1 MISYKIHSLLFSLLC
16 FFYSTQAVTI
26 KHTTK
31 TKSPHDLE
39 VKINIEPH
47 IQDEC
52 IYQEHLHFSV
62 DNPHISIENIAYSI
76 PAESHYSKEF
86 KSTKLGFTQPV
97 SITIQLHTQNEYGS
111 SGHLHFSYL
120 ASSNSAMQEMRIPL
134 KFKGR
139 VAHQP
144 VLATEEIQ
152 QKIPVHFQTDA
163 PKTTQTLTEKVQ
175 EFVQKAD
182 TLWLQL
188 LLAILLGLL
197 LSLTPCIYPMIPI
210 TIGIL
215 HSHGKKSLLF
225 NFLGSLCYAMG
236 IATTF
241 ACLGLFTAFAGAQ
254 FGSLLSNPI
263 FVCVFVGFLGYMSL
277 TMLGIVNLYIP
288 SFMQRQ
294 INVKSAFGPF
304 VTAFLFGAVSGT
316 VASPCVSP
324 GLALILGIVATL
336 GNKFLGFLLLFCFG
350 IGLSIPLIIIG
361 TFSSSLHVLPRSG
374 QWMEEIKKGI
384 GMLMLGMSLYF
395 LQPITPDIVFA
406 WFMVVYALFAG
417 LFFIIDGSHN
427 ANTTKQIKNL
437 IGVACIALTV
447 VLGIQA
453 YEKTFYKI
461 AVEDEESISWHK
473 NYQEART
480 QAAQENKLLL
490 VDFYGKAC
498 SMCKAIDK
506 KIFKQPA
513 VAQALDSKVVFV
525 KINGN
530 KGENQEL
537 LHSYKVHGFPTIII
551 LDPETETILHQ
562 WTGDLYNLTAQE
574 FITFM
579 QKLHA

>member
-1 MISYKIHSLLFSLLC
+1 MIVYSLLFSLLS
-16 FFYSTQAVTI
+16 FFSCAQAITI
-26 KHTTK
+26 KHTPKHTG
-31 TKSPHDLE
+31 PHDIE
-39 VKINIEPH
+39 STINLKPQSSQEY
-47 IQDEC
+47 
-52 IYQEHLHFSV
+52 IYQEHIHFSV
-62 DNPHISIENIAYSI
+62 DNPHVTIENITYSI
-76 PAESHYSKEF
+76 PATSLYSKEF
-86 KSTKLGFTQPV
+86 RHTKLGFNEPV
-97 SITIQLHTQNEYGS
+97 SITLKLHSDQEYTS
-111 SGHLHFSYL
+111 NAHIHFSYL
-120 ASSNSAMQEMRIPL
+120 TSSHSAMQEMRIPV
-134 KFKGR
+134 KFAGR

-144 VLATEEIQ
+144 ALHQEE
-152 QKIPVHFQTDA
+152 A
-163 PKTTQTLTEKVQ
+163 PKKMPISFYPDAQQSKKSLTEKVQ

-188 LLAILLGLL
+188 LLSILLGLL

-225 NFLGSLCYAMG
+225 NFAGSLCYAMG

-263 FVCVFVGFLGYMSL
+263 FVCIFVGFLGYMSL
-277 TMLGIVNLYIP
+277 TMLNIVHLYIP

-294 INVKSAFGPF
+294 INVKSKFGPF
-304 VTAFLFGAVSGT
+304 VTSFLFGAVSGT

-350 IGLSIPLIIIG
+350 IGLSIPLVIIG
-361 TFSSSLHVLPRSG
+361 TFSSSLQLLPRSG

-395 LQPITPDIVFA
+395 LQPISSDIIFA
-406 WFMVVYALFAG
+406 WLMVAYALFAG

-427 ANTTKQIKNL
+427 ASTTKQIKNL

-453 YEKTFYKI
+453 YEKTFFTI
-461 AVEDEESISWHK
+461 AINEESLAWHHD
-473 NYQEART
+473 YQEAKT
-480 QAAQENKLLL
+480 VAAQNHKLLL

-513 VAQALDSKVVFV
+513 VAQALDNKVVFV

-530 KGENQEL
+530 KSEHQEL
-537 LHSYKVHGFPTIII
+537 LHSYNVHGFPTILVIN
-551 LDPETETILHQ
+551 PETEAIIHQ

-574 FITFM
+574 FIAFM
-579 QKLHA
+579 QKLHL

>member
-1 MISYKIHSLLFSLLC
+1 MISYTIQSLLFSLLC
-16 FFYSTQAVTI
+16 FFFTADAVTI
-26 KHTTK
+26 KHTIAN
-31 TKSPHDLE
+31 KSAHDLE
-39 VKINIEPH
+39 LKINVTP
-47 IQDEC
+47 QSSDEC

-62 DNPHISIENIAYSI
+62 DNPHISIENIAYSMQ
-76 PAESHYSKEF
+76 ATSHYSKEF
-86 KSTKLGFTQPV
+86 RHTKLGFNEPV
-97 SITIQLHTQNEYGS
+97 LITLKLHSDQEYAS
-111 SGHLHFSYL
+111 NAHIHCSYL
-120 ASSNSAMQEMRIPL
+120 TSLQSSMQEIRIPV
-134 KFKGR
+134 KFAGR
-139 VAHQP
+139 IAHQP
-144 VLATEEIQ
+144 ALESEERTH
-152 QKIPVHFQTDA
+152 KTPRHFQPDA
-163 PKTTQTLTEKVQ
+163 PKSTKTLTEKVQ

-188 LLAILLGLL
+188 LLSILLGLL

-215 HSHGKKSLLF
+215 HSHGKKSVLF
-225 NFLGSLCYAMG
+225 NFVGSLCYAMG

-254 FGSLLSNPI
+254 FGSLLSNPL
-263 FVCVFVGFLGYMSL
+263 FVCIFVGFLGYMSL
-277 TMLGIVNLYIP
+277 TMLNIVHLYIP

-294 INVKSAFGPF
+294 INVKSKFGPF
-304 VTAFLFGAVSGT
+304 VTSFLFGAVSGT

-324 GLALILGIVATL
+324 GLALILGIVAKL

-350 IGLSIPLIIIG
+350 IGLSIPLVIIG
-361 TFSSSLHVLPRSG
+361 TFSSSLQMLPRSG

-395 LQPITPDIVFA
+395 LQPITSDIVFA
-406 WFMVVYALFAG
+406 WFMVAYALFAG

-427 ANTTKQIKNL
+427 ASSTKQIKNL
-437 IGVACIALTV
+437 IGVCCIALTV

-461 AVEDEESISWHK
+461 AIDEESIAWHN
-473 NYQEART
+473 NYQEAKT
-480 QAAQENKLLL
+480 IAAQSNKLLL

-506 KIFKQPA
+506 KIFKQPS
-513 VAQALDSKVVFV
+513 VAQALDANVVFV

-537 LHSYKVHGFPTIII
+537 LHSYNVHGFPTILVIN
-551 LDPETETILHQ
+551 PETGSVIHQ

-574 FITFM
+574 FISFM
-579 QKLHA
+579 QRLHL

>member
-1 MISYKIHSLLFSLLC
+1 MISYQMYSLLFSLLC
-16 FFYSTQAVTI
+16 FFYNADAVAV
-26 KHTTK
+26 KHTTS
-31 TKSPHDLE
+31 TKGPHD
-39 VKINIEPH
+39 IELKLNLTQQSP
-47 IQDEC
+47 DEC
-52 IYQEHLHFSV
+52 IYQEHIHFSV
-62 DNPHISIENIAYSI
+62 DNPHITIENIAYSI
-76 PAESHYSKEF
+76 PATAHYSKEF
-86 KSTKLGFTQPV
+86 KTTKLGFTDPF
-97 SITIQLHTQNEYGS
+97 SIVIKLHMHNEYS
-111 SGHLHFSYL
+111 SSAHIHFSYL
-120 ASSNSAMQEMRIPL
+120 ASSNSAMQEQIIPL

-139 VAHQP
+139 IAHQP
-144 VLATEEIQ
+144 ALHSEEIKQ
-152 QKIPVHFQTDA
+152 NVPVNFQTDA
-163 PKTTQTLTEKVQ
+163 QKSTKTLTEKVQ

-188 LLAILLGLL
+188 LFSVLLGLL

-215 HSHGKKSLLF
+215 HSNGKKSLLF
-225 NFLGSLCYAMG
+225 NFLGSLSYAMG

-241 ACLGLFTAFAGAQ
+241 ACLGLFTALAGAQ

-263 FVCVFVGFLGYMSL
+263 FVCIFVGFLGYMSL
-277 TMLGIVNLYIP
+277 TMLNIVHLYIP

-294 INVKSAFGPF
+294 INVKSKFGPF

-350 IGLSIPLIIIG
+350 IGLSIPLVIIG
-361 TFSSSLHVLPRSG
+361 TFSSSLQMLPRSG
-374 QWMEEIKKGI
+374 QWMEEIKKCI

-395 LQPITPDIVFA
+395 LQPITSDIVFA
-406 WFMVVYALFAG
+406 WFMVAYALFAG
-417 LFFIIDGSHN
+417 LFFIIDGTHN
-427 ANTTKQIKNL
+427 TSTTKQIKNL

-461 AVEDEESISWHK
+461 AAEEEYVSWHH
-473 NYQEART
+473 NYQEAKAV
-480 QAAQENKLLL
+480 AAQEHKLLL

-506 KIFKQPA
+506 KIFKQAA

-537 LHSYKVHGFPTIII
+537 LHSYNVHGFPTILVINPENEQII
-551 LDPETETILHQ
+551 HQ

-579 QKLHA
+579 HQLHA

>member
-1 MISYKIHSLLFSLLC
+1 MISYKIQSLLFSLLC
-16 FFYSTQAVTI
+16 FFFTADAVTI
-26 KHTTK
+26 KHTT
-31 TKSPHDLE
+31 TNKSAHDIE
-39 VKINIEPH
+39 VKVNFTP
-47 IQDEC
+47 QTPDEC
-52 IYQEHLHFSV
+52 VYKEHIHISV
-62 DNPHISIENIAYSI
+62 DNPHITLEDIAYSI
-76 PAESHYSKEF
+76 QPTNHYSKEF
-86 KSTKLGFTQPV
+86 KSTKIGFLDPF
-97 SITIQLHTQNEYGS
+97 SITIKAHSNNEYS
-111 SGHLHFSYL
+111 CTAHIHVSYL
-120 ASSNSAMQEMRIPL
+120 ASSHNSMKEHRIAV

-144 VLATEEIQ
+144 ALHTKEATQ
-152 QKIPVHFQTDA
+152 NIPNHFQNDT
-163 PKTTQTLTEKVQ
+163 PQPTKTLTEKVQ

-188 LLAILLGLL
+188 LLSILLGLL

-215 HSHGKKSLLF
+215 HSHGKKSILF
-225 NFLGSLCYAMG
+225 NFLGSLSYAMG

-254 FGSLLSNPI
+254 FGSLLSNPF
-263 FVCVFVGFLGYMSL
+263 FVCIFVGFLGYMSL
-277 TMLGIVNLYIP
+277 TMLNIVHLYIP

-294 INVKSAFGPF
+294 INVKSKFGPF

-350 IGLSIPLIIIG
+350 IGLSIPLVIIG
-361 TFSSSLHVLPRSG
+361 TFSSSLQLLPRSG

-395 LQPITPDIVFA
+395 LQPITSDIVFA
-406 WFMVVYALFAG
+406 WFMVAYALFAG

-427 ANTTKQIKNL
+427 ASATKQIKNL
-437 IGVACIALTV
+437 IGVGCIALTV
-447 VLGIQA
+447 VLGMQA

-461 AVEDEESISWHK
+461 TNDDEYISWHHD
-473 NYQEART
+473 YQEALT
-480 QAAQENKLLL
+480 IAAQSNKLLL

-513 VAQALDSKVVFV
+513 VAKALDANVVFV

-537 LHSYKVHGFPTIII
+537 LHSYNVHGFPTILVINPENEHII
-551 LDPETETILHQ
+551 HQ
-562 WTGDLYNLTAQE
+562 WTGDLYNFTAQE

-579 QKLHA
+579 QKIYA